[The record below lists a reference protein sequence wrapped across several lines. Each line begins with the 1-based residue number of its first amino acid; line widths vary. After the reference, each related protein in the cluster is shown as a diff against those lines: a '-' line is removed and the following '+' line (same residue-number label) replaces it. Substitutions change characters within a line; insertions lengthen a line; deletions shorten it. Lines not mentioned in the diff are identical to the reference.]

1 MRFVKT
7 AVSARSIVLLIAQV
21 IVGIPAAAQQEV
33 SPDHFDQ
40 KPTMSQNQK
49 PAPPAR
55 RSASQR
61 QTQAVKQ
68 QPAGHKA
75 KPAPGKPAVL
85 NASAATNQTGTQPR

>member
-1 MRFVKT
+1 MRFVRT

-40 KPTMSQNQK
+40 KPTVSQNQK

-55 RSASQR
+55 RSANPG
-61 QTQAVKQ
+61 QTAKQ
-68 QPAGHKA
+68 QPAGRKA

-85 NASAATNQTGTQPR
+85 NASAATNQRGTQPR